1 MDPFIGEIR
10 AFTFG
15 YAPTPWLACEG
26 QLLPVSRYTALFSV
40 IGTLYG
46 GDGRTNFALPDL
58 SAKAPMSAGQ
68 GQGLRPYD
76 VGEVAGEQA
85 VRLTEATV
93 PPHQHS
99 LQAFPSRSGN
109 VSSPSAKTAL
119 ATSSPGSGYDSATPT
134 SPALM
139 DPNSISPAGGGP
151 QPHENMM
158 PTLAL
163 NFCIAYEGVFPPR
176 P

>member
-10 AFTFG
+10 AFGFG
-15 YAPTPWLACEG
+15 YAPPPWLACEG
-26 QLLPVSRYTALFSV
+26 QLLPIQRYTPLFSI
-40 IGTLYG
+40 IGTIYG

-58 SAKAPMSAGQ
+58 RARVPMSAGQ
-68 GQGLRPYD
+68 GPGLRAYE
-76 VGEVAGEQA
+76 VGEVEGEQA
-85 VRLTEATV
+85 VTLLEATV

-109 VSSPSAKTAL
+109 VPTPGPKTVL
-119 ATSSPGSGYDSATPT
+119 ATSSPGAAYDSAAP
-134 SPALM
+134 SPPAIM

-158 PTLAL
+158 PTLSL
-163 NFCIAYEGVFPPR
+163 NFCIAYNGIFPKR